1 MTLAKSTSY
10 PSLRPRRVI
19 YPVRDGKPMAET
31 DKHADIMVYCKESL
45 RLHFAPCAAEVYI
58 SGNNFVFWE
67 EGNPKARVSPDVYAV
82 FGAPQRQRDSY
93 KAWEENGLLPSVVVE
108 ITSRKTQAE
117 DVGDKFH
124 LYEQVLRVPEYFQ
137 FDPTGDYLTPRLQG
151 NRLVSGR
158 YQRILLEGETN
169 DRLYSE
175 QLGLYF
181 VMQNE
186 TLRLFNP
193 ETGQFL
199 PTLAEAEA
207 KAHAETQ
214 RAETEAQRA
223 ATAVERIEA
232 LDDENARLRAQLDEL
247 RKRLGSS

>member
-10 PSLRPRRVI
+10 PSLRPRRVV

-45 RLHFAPCAAEVYI
+45 RLHFAPRAADVYI

-82 FGAPQRQRDSY
+82 FGAAQRQRDSY
-93 KAWEENGLLPSVVVE
+93 KAWEENGHLPSVVVE

-117 DVGDKFH
+117 DVGDKFQ

-137 FDPTGDYLTPRLQG
+137 FDPTGDYLSPRLQG
-151 NRLVSGR
+151 NRLVNGR
-158 YQRILLEGETN
+158 YQRIALEGETN
-169 DRLYSE
+169 DRLFSV

-181 VMQNE
+181 VIHDD

-193 ETGQFL
+193 ETGQLL

-207 KAHAETQ
+207 KA
-214 RAETEAQRA
+214 RTEAQRA
-223 ATAVERIEA
+223 EA
-232 LDDENARLRAQLDEL
+232 LNDENARLRAQLNEL
-247 RKRLGSS
+247 QKRLGSS